1 MKKALFIITILLAVS
16 ETASCQD
23 TTAKP
28 LTKPGRRK
36 EIGVSILTPLI
47 LMAGTQDQSGRYTNV
62 TFRYRFTF
70 RRAVRAFVGF
80 ASNNPPYPSLY
91 EAGVV
96 TNSTT
101 TYEVVVRTRPSNF
114 QAGIGYEY
122 MVGER
127 LKQVPAIDLVYA
139 NLFEKDEH
147 TFVKYSSN
155 VDSTGGGSYLYERID
170 STRSVYTQNYDKI
183 GINLSYSLRYELS
196 RKWIITASI
205 VAAYRYTR
213 RGAGKNAIVHQDFD
227 IIGPLSDI
235 SIFYRF

>member
-1 MKKALFIITILLAVS
+1 MTVIFALS
-16 ETASCQD
+16 ETASSQD

-28 LTKPGRRK
+28 ITKPGRQK

-47 LMAGTQDQSGRYTNV
+47 LMAGTQDLSGRYTNA

-70 RRAVRAFVGF
+70 RRAMKVFVGF
-80 ASNNPPYPSLY
+80 ASNNPPYPSPY

-101 TYEVVVRTRPSNF
+101 TYEVVIRTRPSNF

-127 LKQVPAIDLVYA
+127 LKQVPAIDIVYA
-139 NLFEKDEH
+139 NLFEKEEH
-147 TFVKYSSN
+147 VFMKYRN
-155 VDSTGGGSYLYERID
+155 NIDSMGNGSYVYERID
-170 STRSVYTQNYDKI
+170 STRSVKTYNYDKI

-196 RKWIITASI
+196 RKWIISASI
-205 VAAYRYTR
+205 IAAYRYTS
-213 RGAGKNAIVHQDFD
+213 RGSGKNKIVNHNFD

-235 SIFYRF
+235 SIYYRF

>member
-1 MKKALFIITILLAVS
+1 MKKALLIITILFAVS
-16 ETASCQD
+16 QTARCQD

-28 LTKPGRRK
+28 ITKPGRQK

-47 LMAGTQDQSGRYTNV
+47 LMAGTQDQSGRYTNA

-70 RRAVRAFVGF
+70 RRAMRAFVGF
-80 ASNNPPYPSLY
+80 ASNNPPYPTLY
-91 EAGVV
+91 EAGVI

-127 LKQVPAIDLVYA
+127 LKQVPAIDIVYA
-139 NLFEKDEH
+139 NLFEKEEH
-147 TFVKYSSN
+147 VFVKYSN
-155 VDSTGGGSYLYERID
+155 TLDSTGGGSYFYERID

-213 RGAGKNAIVHQDFD
+213 KSSGNGVKATQDFD
-227 IIGPLSDI
+227 IVGPLSDI